1 MAELRIDKVAEA
13 LAMGLRAQGHPAG
26 EAAEGIPHIYPVH
39 GTIDLIAL
47 AEGLQSALRDATPG
61 DDEAKT
67 PAELNATNDG

>member
-1 MAELRIDKVAEA
+1 MAEMRIDKVAEA

-26 EAAEGIPHIYPVH
+26 GEANGVRHIYPVH

-47 AEGLQSALRDATPG
+47 AEGLQTALRGGIPG
-61 DDEAKT
+61 DEEAKT

>member
-1 MAELRIDKVAEA
+1 MAEMRIDKVAEA

-26 EAAEGIPHIYPVH
+26 ADAGGARHIYPVH

-47 AEGLQSALRDATPG
+47 AEGLQTALRGGPPG
-61 DDEAKT
+61 DEEAKT